1 MGFTMEQTR
10 KRMKFEILLE
20 RYFSN
25 FPRIMLTN
33 LIFFVPLIV
42 LGSAYFFLQKA
53 LGDFSTLLLIPVIT
67 LLFPFFAG
75 VVLVCRNIARGDEGV
90 KVFSTFLKGV
100 RENFLKFMFYG
111 FLLSFMTVL
120 SYYSISVY
128 SQLLSS
134 SWMFYAALFV
144 CILIALEVLFIA
156 CYVPVMTVTFDLS
169 LKHIF
174 KNSFLMSFGEIKNN
188 FFALVSLAVVLA
200 ICFTI
205 TAFFTNALLIFIITL
220 VILALILPASCQF
233 VISFFVYDDM
243 YGSIAYRDT
252 KAKNIDDAI
261 TDAKNKKQQ
270 ESAVAVEDYSDVD
283 ISTLKDTDDYIFY
296 KGKMIKQSVLLRRV
310 LEQRGELDES
320 SEKKD
325 V

>member
-1 MGFTMEQTR
+1 MGFIMEQTR

-33 LIFFVPLIV
+33 LIFFIPLAV
-42 LGSAYFFLQKA
+42 VGALYFLLQQT
-53 LGDFSTLLLIPVIT
+53 LSDFSTLFLIP
-67 LLFPFFAG
+67 LLTVLYPFYAG
-75 VVLVCRNIARGDEGV
+75 IVLVCRNIARGDEKV
-90 KVFSTFLKGV
+90 KVFSTFFKAV
-100 RENFLKFMFYG
+100 KENFLKFMFYG
-111 FLLSFMTVL
+111 FLLSLVAVL
-120 SYYSISVY
+120 SFYSISVY
-128 SQLLSS
+128 SKLLSS
-134 SWMFYAALFV
+134 SWMFYVALFT
-144 CILIALEVLFIA
+144 CILIALEVLFIS
-156 CYVPVMTVTFDLS
+156 YYIPVMTVTFDLS

-188 FFALVSLAVVLA
+188 FFALISLAVVLA

-220 VILALILPASCQF
+220 VLLALILPASCQF

-243 YGSIAYRDT
+243 YGSIAYREEKVQD
-252 KAKNIDDAI
+252 IDDAI

-270 ESAVAVEDYSDVD
+270 NNEVSVEDYSDVD
-283 ISTLKDTDDYIFY
+283 ITALKDTDDYIFY
-296 KGKMIKQSVLLRRV
+296 NGKMIKQSVLLKRV
-310 LEQRGELDES
+310 LEQRGQAGEESDE
-320 SEKKD
+320 KD